1 MNDHPQGVNYKYWED
16 DSFRNLGK
24 IYVSLLDQ
32 CGKHIP
38 NASVTHGVLGDPG
51 MVGTMGEVSN
61 YLKVFK
67 V

>member
-1 MNDHPQGVNYKYWED
+1 MTTLRVLTINFGKMTVSGIWEKYM
-16 DSFRNLGK
+16 
-24 IYVSLLDQ
+24 SLLDQ

-51 MVGTMGEVSN
+51 MVGTMGKVSN